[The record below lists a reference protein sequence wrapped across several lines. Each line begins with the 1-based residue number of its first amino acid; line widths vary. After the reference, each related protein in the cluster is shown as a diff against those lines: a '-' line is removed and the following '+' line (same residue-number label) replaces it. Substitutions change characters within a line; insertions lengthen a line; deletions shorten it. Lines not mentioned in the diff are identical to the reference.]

1 MGLEVGPRGLI
12 LFLGT
17 CFVCQ
22 RACARYS
29 VTAQPRRLGSATFCI
44 RLEARDTS
52 HEVCCDSSTRTA
64 PESGAETLLR
74 RCSSRYASVQPH
86 WLPCRGPDLRKP
98 IPTNRNHRST
108 KPSNPNKALEMRP
121 SPILPAIIAGAGEKA
136 GKRFIE
142 FLTATIRIGNTREAY
157 ARAIGDFF
165 AWAAWH
171 RPPDTNRHRA
181 GACRRLHRAV
191 DESPIGPDG
200 QAAPRR
206 HPHVLRLA
214 DQRRGHGFQPGQ
226 LGTRPQARR
235 ARR

>member
-1 MGLEVGPRGLI
+1 MPSEL
-12 LFLGT
+12 
-17 CFVCQ
+17 
-22 RACARYS
+22 AK
-29 VTAQPRRLGSATFCI
+29 
-44 RLEARDTS
+44 TS
-52 HEVCCDSSTRTA
+52 PGIVAA
-64 PESGAETLLR
+64 PTG
-74 RCSSRYASVQPH
+74 
-86 WLPCRGPDLRKP
+86 G
-98 IPTNRNHRST
+98 
-108 KPSNPNKALEMRP
+108 
-121 SPILPAIIAGAGEKA
+121 PILPAIIAGAGEKA

-142 FLTATIRIGNTREAY
+142 FLTATIRNGNTREAY

-165 AWAAWH
+165 AWAARH